1 MYFCNIVMQDAL
13 YKEFYEKSF
22 ANRVE
27 DTIGI
32 LEDGYQA
39 LCQHGRYTEAV
50 SLDYLE
56 GVAKVRFAL
65 SVVAELLNQNDQPW
79 SQHEDGV
86 LVAQLLHQ
94 AREVCV
100 DPTINSIDDTGQRD
114 TVGPVVFLIKL
125 LVRQYGLNCLQKASE
140 DHVWIVPEQLKQT
153 GEVRQQYRT
162 IVTMYCMYM

>member
-1 MYFCNIVMQDAL
+1 M
-13 YKEFYEKSF
+13 YKEFYEKNF
-22 ANRVE
+22 ASRVE
-27 DTIGI
+27 DTVVI

-39 LCQHGRYTEAV
+39 LCQHGRYTDAV
-50 SLDYLE
+50 TLDYLE

-79 SQHEDGV
+79 SHEDGV

-100 DPTINSIDDTGQRD
+100 DTTVNSIDDTGQRD

-140 DHVWIVPEQLKQT
+140 DHAWIVPEQLKQS
-153 GEVRQQYRT
+153 GEVKK
-162 IVTMYCMYM
+162 